1 MAEKKKGLF
10 DGLMDNLDKK
20 LEKKSKEKKC
30 SCCQD
35 SGDKEC

>member
-1 MAEKKKGLF
+1 MAEKKKGF
-10 DGLMDNLDKK
+10 INGLLDNLDKK

-35 SGDKEC
+35 SRDKEC